1 LLENRN
7 LVFKKV
13 VLLKLVNKNQEYN
26 MSPSLKQPIVL
37 AVACLSGGSG
47 KTTTALNLATL
58 LSEKGKTLAVDFDP
72 QGNLSQ
78 WLGLAD
84 LSDSATIAETIL
96 PDDDRLGVVEIIKAP
111 TNEDRQ
117 GRLLLAPSDYSLSR
131 AADAIAMEPGRE
143 RFLKRALKPVASEFD
158 FIVIDSPPSK
168 GILTYNAILAA
179 DSLLIP
185 TECTHKGVMGA
196 VSTLVLVK
204 ELEELEFKV
213 PSILGVLP
221 TRDQW
226 AGANRTKMSKAAIEA
241 LEQALHGA
249 HIFSPV
255 RQSTIVQQTN
265 HMGWSLEE
273 AGEEVLGKPYREVIE
288 HLIRGNCHV

>member
-1 LLENRN
+1 MK
-7 LVFKKV
+7 VMKKD
-13 VLLKLVNKNQEYN
+13 
-26 MSPSLKQPIVL
+26 SDLKQATVI
-37 AVACLSGGSG
+37 AVSCLSGGSG
-47 KTTTALNLATL
+47 KTTTVLNLATM

-78 WLGLAD
+78 WLGWSD
-84 LSDSATIAETIL
+84 KLSDLATVAEAIL
-96 PDDDRLGVVEIIKAP
+96 PDEDRINISEIVQSPA
-111 TNEDRQ
+111 NEDRN
-117 GRLLLAPSDYSLSR
+117 GKLHIAPSDYSLAR

-143 RFLKRALKPVASEFD
+143 RFLRRALKPILANYD
-158 FIVIDSPPSK
+158 FVVIDSPPSK

-179 DSLLIP
+179 DLLIIP

-196 VSTLVLVK
+196 ISTGVLVK

-213 PSILGVLP
+213 PTLLGILP

-241 LEQALHGA
+241 LGA
-249 HIFSPV
+249 TLDKTHIFSAV
-255 RQSTIVQQTN
+255 RQSTTVQQTN

-273 AGEEVLGKPYREVIE
+273 AGEKALAEPYKEIIEAILKGK
-288 HLIRGNCHV
+288 L